1 VDAVDAEQALN
12 TLATVFAVGSLVVI
26 VFFFRRA
33 MPVSLALL
41 GWWICFTVAFLVFAP
56 GTISG
61 SEDVARW
68 AHEAS
73 IAGMVGLV
81 AGGWAGS
88 SLGEPRSSARALV
101 GWATLGAVTGVLLL
115 ARFWSLSDVSCHGR
129 VSSTRSTGLR
139 EGHHVLR
146 RERRAGGLG
155 GGLRDGHRRPLPAVR
170 EAGSQERDHLRRP
183 SGRVTGVQRHI
194 SFTWS
199 SLGRC

>member
-129 VSSTRSTGLR
+129 VSAQRARQGF
-139 EGHHVLR
+139 
-146 RERRAGGLG
+146 ERDTTFCAGNDVLG
-155 GGLRDGHRRPLPAVR
+155 GWAVVFVTAIVVLFLLSARQARRNAITSAVLPAV
-170 EAGSQERDHLRRP
+170 
-183 SGRVTGVQRHI
+183 
-194 SFTWS
+194 
-199 SLGRC
+199 